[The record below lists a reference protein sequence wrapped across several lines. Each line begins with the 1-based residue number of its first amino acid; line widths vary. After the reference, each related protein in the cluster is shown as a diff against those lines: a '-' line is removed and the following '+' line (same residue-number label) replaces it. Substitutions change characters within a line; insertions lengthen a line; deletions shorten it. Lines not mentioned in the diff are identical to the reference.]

1 MLDENGNAVEGL
13 DVLDDESNLITHGI
27 NDIPADLDMWDKEN
41 KKVGLAVQCKK
52 KKKKKGIQIVSQHL
66 SRICDVIESKNTLTF
81 KSYDK
86 LRCSIEEVMDVVQG
100 IAERENDIDILKCAT
115 EYFLKDHIKRYL

>member
-27 NDIPADLDMWDKEN
+27 DDIPADLDMWDKEN

-52 KKKKKGIQIVSQHL
+52 KK
-66 SRICDVIESKNTLTF
+66 RNEF
-81 KSYDK
+81 K
-86 LRCSIEEVMDVVQG
+86 LLVNI
-100 IAERENDIDILKCAT
+100 
-115 EYFLKDHIKRYL
+115 